1 MKFLT
6 IKVNNMTWKDI
17 IKQDLYNITG
27 DGWRETI
34 EEIIEKHYTDDM
46 KNRSNRFKKNPTI
59 NVKVTKLGGRKIEA
73 DVVFTDFV
81 YSDDMI
87 RDNEEGMLDMEKI
100 EFTIIATYSHPIETK
115 RTEPKIQTKNH
126 PYHLVSAYDKRYL
139 TRLLSLK
146 GHPSDGELG
155 YLLDLYL
162 EG

>member
-1 MKFLT
+1 
-6 IKVNNMTWKDI
+6 MTWKDI
-17 IKQDLYNITG
+17 LKQRLYDITG

-46 KNRSNRFKKNPTI
+46 KNRFKKEKYFKKNPTI

-73 DVVFTDFV
+73 DVEFTDFV

-115 RTEPKIQTKNH
+115 RTEPKIQTKNY
-126 PYHLVSAYDKRYL
+126 PYHLISAYDKNYL
-139 TRLLSLK
+139 KKLLSLK
-146 GHPSDGELG
+146 SDGKLG
-155 YLLDLYL
+155 DLLDIYL
-162 EG
+162 EV